1 MTDVGALANFLGN
14 SALFKFK
21 QKITGSIGNDDIKAL
36 QIKVTLKYLSN
47 FWRTLK
53 MPLINCEINIL
64 LTWSEEYITVTGNY
78 GDQKPKIRNN

>member
-1 MTDVGALANFLGN
+1 
-14 SALFKFK
+14 
-21 QKITGSIGNDDIKAL
+21 
-36 QIKVTLKYLSN
+36 
-47 FWRTLK
+47 